1 MLLREAGMK
10 IRFARKQQGRTIAQ
24 VAESVEDASYLGEVE
39 RGRANV
45 SITTLAALSSSLGVS
60 LLSLLPEENA

>member
-1 MLLREAGMK
+1 MK

-24 VAESVEDASYLGEVE
+24 VAESVEVDASYLGEVE